1 MQCLSTFQ
9 RSKFF
14 YKDISCSL
22 DPGGGVRVS
31 YEYDEESED
40 DLRREEGISFPPD
53 PGPLGAS
60 GRSISLDPGALAG
73 KNIII
78 HTQKRITY
86 LHGLSVFTY
95 ILEIKDIARD
105 LKSIHYQK

>member
-1 MQCLSTFQ
+1 M
-9 RSKFF
+9 RA
-14 YKDISCSL
+14 
-22 DPGGGVRVS
+22 S

-73 KNIII
+73 NTFINEVIKITKNQIILI
-78 HTQKRITY
+78 FHSKLKR
-86 LHGLSVFTY
+86 F
-95 ILEIKDIARD
+95 R
-105 LKSIHYQK
+105 

>member
-1 MQCLSTFQ
+1 M
-9 RSKFF
+9 RA
-14 YKDISCSL
+14 
-22 DPGGGVRVS
+22 S

-73 KNIII
+73 KP
-78 HTQKRITY
+78 HKCTPK
-86 LHGLSVFTY
+86 
-95 ILEIKDIARD
+95 
-105 LKSIHYQK
+105 KS

>member
-1 MQCLSTFQ
+1 MQCLSPFQ

-73 KNIII
+73 NEYTTKKSKHIFWLLNFYLYLGNERNRKISKASTIRI
-78 HTQKRITY
+78 QK
-86 LHGLSVFTY
+86 
-95 ILEIKDIARD
+95 
-105 LKSIHYQK
+105 

>member
-73 KNIII
+73 KHHKYTSNIHDISSWPLNF
-78 HTQKRITY
+78 H
-86 LHGLSVFTY
+86 LHVFGN
-95 ILEIKDIARD
+95 
-105 LKSIHYQK
+105 

>member
-1 MQCLSTFQ
+1 M
-9 RSKFF
+9 RA
-14 YKDISCSL
+14 
-22 DPGGGVRVS
+22 S

-73 KNIII
+73 NTFINQVIKINV
-78 HTQKRITY
+78 QK
-86 LHGLSVFTY
+86 
-95 ILEIKDIARD
+95 IK
-105 LKSIHYQK
+105 SF

>member
-1 MQCLSTFQ
+1 MQCLSPFQ

-73 KNIII
+73 KHYYTRLTHIWELTDIEKSQE
-78 HTQKRITY
+78 HS
-86 LHGLSVFTY
+86 LS
-95 ILEIKDIARD
+95 EIV
-105 LKSIHYQK
+105 S